1 MKSIK
6 SIVIFTSI
14 IISVFAIS
22 TVVSSCKKETENKAP
37 EIAVLEPSANDT
49 VTISVDPELHVEFT
63 ATDDDGLHML
73 SVKIKTASATLFND
87 TSAMVHDLKSYNYH
101 EHYSFSGISTLTP
114 ATVEI
119 TAEDH
124 DEAMTTKSIQVYVR
138 P

>member
-1 MKSIK
+1 MKALK
-6 SIVIFTSI
+6 SI
-14 IISVFAIS
+14 IILTTIFISVFTITS
-22 TVVSSCKKETENKAP
+22 LVTSCKKETANKAP
-37 EIAVLEPSANDT
+37 EIAILEPTANDT

-63 ATDDDGLHML
+63 ATDDEGLHTL

-87 TSAMVHDLKSYNYH
+87 TSAMVHDLKTYNYH
-101 EHYSFSGISTLTP
+101 EHYTFSGITTLTP

-124 DEAMTTKSIQVYVR
+124 DEVITMKTIQVYVK